1 MYAWCFISYVH
12 HTGIR
17 SLRNQR
23 GMKITDN
30 QHSLWNWF
38 ADVNCPE
45 DLKYVYWRPT
55 PITNLRT
62 PERRRYRTP
71 ERRNDRQ
78 RTRTPSR
85 HERERTRTPP
95 RRHTP
100 ERREHRHHQETSR
113 YRSNSPHSHT
123 SNRNRSESSTSRPS
137 TYRSQETYHRNRTP
151 YRTEDR
157 AHHRHQTRSRSPLNL
172 DKLDNIIDQ
181 LQEVRRKK
189 TQ

>member
-1 MYAWCFISYVH
+1 MGNVGKLSVKLML
-12 HTGIR
+12 TV
-17 SLRNQR
+17 L
-23 GMKITDN
+23 
-30 QHSLWNWF
+30 
-38 ADVNCPE
+38 
-45 DLKYVYWRPT
+45 
-55 PITNLRT
+55 TNLMPDANIILWDICFHVQLISKQITHPCICSGLGNLALQLNRAMLF
-62 PERRRYRTP
+62 
-71 ERRNDRQ
+71 Q
-78 RTRTPSR
+78 
-85 HERERTRTPP
+85 
-95 RRHTP
+95 
-100 ERREHRHHQETSR
+100 HRHHQETSR

-151 YRTEDR
+151 HRTEDR